1 MVLCAGQCVDI
12 TTDPANCGFCGHYG
26 CPIEAKGDPVAPL
39 RNALRTGR
47 CEIRPESIVERVLRE
62 LPTGQPQSAP
72 PITFTVSSA
81 GDYKI
86 EIKQLYG
93 KQKGDA
99 VLRVVE

>member
-1 MVLCAGQCVDI
+1 
-12 TTDPANCGFCGHYG
+12 
-26 CPIEAKGDPVAPL
+26 
-39 RNALRTGR
+39 
-47 CEIRPESIVERVLRE
+47 VLRE
-62 LPTGQPQSAP
+62 LPTGMPQSAP
-72 PITFTVSSA
+72 PITFTVSGA